1 MYEPGMTMNDM
12 KTVYTTVNKSK
23 ESASLEKDF
32 RQLLEQTDE
41 NCLNI
46 HNLTQC
52 SPGSSDTILQDDE
65 KMGNSQSNAVVR
77 EKKNEEQLNSS
88 MGTEAQF
95 NDTDSITYTR
105 TSTPVKPLKRNNTRN
120 NDNIDVFI
128 PTASIY
134 KPLELRVPH
143 KNRIPSAIFY
153 HPAVLKLP
161 VDKRAMLIY
170 KSNVIQIEKYE
181 ATRRTGI
188 NNVPWGEP
196 IKPAQAKHF
205 NGDLCADAVPWVEE
219 IRAAGVEDGQGKEN
233 NGWNKEEN
241 KPKRQ
246 VKRKN
251 YKEIYS
257 SDDDD
262 KDFVTKNNK
271 KSKVSNGAVTR
282 ANTRSHAAENKRN
295 TSPSK

>member
-1 MYEPGMTMNDM
+1 MTTNDM

-23 ESASLEKDF
+23 ESASLENDF

-41 NCLNI
+41 NCMNI
-46 HNLTQC
+46 HNLTQ
-52 SPGSSDTILQDDE
+52 SSNESGDTILQDDE
-65 KMGNSQSNAVVR
+65 KMGSNQSNAVGR

-88 MGTEAQF
+88 METDAHIS
-95 NDTDSITYTR
+95 DTDSITCTT

-128 PTASIY
+128 PAASIY
-134 KPLELRVPH
+134 KPLEVRVPH
-143 KNRIPSAIFY
+143 KNRILSAIFY

-161 VDKRAMLIY
+161 VDKRAMLIFQ
-170 KSNVIQIEKYE
+170 SNVIQIQKYE
-181 ATRRTGI
+181 AIRRTGI
-188 NNVPWGEP
+188 NLVPWGDP
-196 IKPAQAKHF
+196 IKPTQAKEF

-219 IRAAGVEDGQGKEN
+219 PEEIRAAEMEGKEN
-233 NGWNKEEN
+233 NGWNKEDN

-251 YKEIYS
+251 YKEMDS
-257 SDDDD
+257 SDDD

-271 KSKVSNGAVTR
+271 KSKVGNGVVTR
-282 ANTRSHAAENKRN
+282 ANTRSHVAENKRN
-295 TSPSK
+295 TTPSK